1 MLRSKKEKYIFIVLT
16 LILLAAVVWRVSLHQ
31 MQKKSEPVR
40 ICVITAKDSEVK
52 YGEIMAGIRDYAREN
67 QTEIR
72 VLYQENL
79 TVEGLTQMLSE
90 KENQGIHG
98 IFLLHP
104 EDFFNGNENGTVTA
118 ELPVLRIGGADQK
131 ALSELAAISCGK
143 TVQDDAAAVAEHLE
157 PAEIQEL
164 LDGVRTSVEVVSEYQ
179 VGYTA
184 VKTLAETSGKV
195 RKNVTVDPLKLTA
208 EDIRSG
214 KYNSLLS
221 E

>member
-90 KENQGIHG
+90 KGIHG

>member
-16 LILLAAVVWRVSLHQ
+16 LILLAAVVWRVSLYQ

-72 VLYQENL
+72 VWYQENL
-79 TVEGLTQMLSE
+79 TVEGLTQMLSA

-143 TVQDDAAAVAEHLE
+143 TVQDDAAVVAEHLE

-195 RKNVTVDPLKLTA
+195 RKNVIVDPLKLTA

>member
-16 LILLAAVVWRVSLHQ
+16 LILLAAVVWRVSLYQ

-72 VLYQENL
+72 VWYQENL
-79 TVEGLTQMLSE
+79 TVEGLTQMLSA

-143 TVQDDAAAVAEHLE
+143 TVQDAAAAVAEHLE

-195 RKNVTVDPLKLTA
+195 RKNVIVDPLKLTA

>member
-40 ICVITAKDSEVK
+40 ICVIAVKDSEVK

-72 VLYQENL
+72 VWYQENL
-79 TVEGLTQMLSE
+79 TVEGLTQMLSA

-104 EDFFNGNENGTVTA
+104 EDFFNGN
-118 ELPVLRIGGADQK
+118 
-131 ALSELAAISCGK
+131 
-143 TVQDDAAAVAEHLE
+143 
-157 PAEIQEL
+157 
-164 LDGVRTSVEVVSEYQ
+164 
-179 VGYTA
+179 
-184 VKTLAETSGKV
+184 
-195 RKNVTVDPLKLTA
+195 
-208 EDIRSG
+208 DIV
-214 KYNSLLS
+214 N
-221 E
+221 

>member
-1 MLRSKKEKYIFIVLT
+1 MLRSKKEKYIFMVLT
-16 LILLAAVVWRVSLHQ
+16 LILLVAVVWRVSLHQ
-31 MQKKSEPVR
+31 VQKESVPVR
-40 ICVITAKDSEVK
+40 ICVIAAKDSEVK

-79 TVEGLTQMLSE
+79 TVEELTQMLSA
-90 KENQGIHG
+90 KENRGIHG

-104 EDFFNGNENGTVTA
+104 EDFFNGNENGTVTT

-131 ALSELAAISCGK
+131 ALSELAVISYGK
-143 TVQDDAAAVAEHLE
+143 TVQDDAAAVVEHLE

-195 RKNVTVDPLKLTA
+195 RKNVTVDSLKLTA

-214 KYNSLLS
+214 KYDSLLG

>member
-40 ICVITAKDSEVK
+40 ICVIAAKDSEVK
-52 YGEIMAGIRDYAREN
+52 Y
-67 QTEIR
+67 
-72 VLYQENL
+72 L
-79 TVEGLTQMLSE
+79 TVEGLTQMLSA

-104 EDFFNGNENGTVTA
+104 EDFFDGNENGTVTT

-131 ALSELAAISCGK
+131 ALSELAAIFCGN

-157 PAEIQEL
+157 PAEIQDL
-164 LDGVRTSVEVVSEYQ
+164 LDGIRTSVEVVSEYQ

>member
-40 ICVITAKDSEVK
+40 ICVIAAKDSEAK

-79 TVEGLTQMLSE
+79 TVEGLTQMLSA

-104 EDFFNGNENGTVTA
+104 EGNENGTVTT

-131 ALSELAAISCGK
+131 ALSELAAISCGN

-164 LDGVRTSVEVVSEYQ
+164 LDGIRTSVEVVSEYQ